1 MTTETKTLKVIG
13 KQMMHC
19 GGCEQTVKFT
29 LNQLPGVQEVEASH
43 KSQQI
48 DLTFDPQVVDI
59 ERVHQELDWIGY
71 QVDEIEETPDA

>member
-19 GGCEQTVKFT
+19 HGCESTVKYT
-29 LNQLPGVQEVEASH
+29 LKKLSGVQEVEASH

-48 DLTFDPQVVDI
+48 DLSFDPQALDMEQV
-59 ERVHQELDWIGY
+59 RQELEWIGY
-71 QVDEIEETPDA
+71 QVDEIEEA